1 MNKEK
6 LSNEAQNP
14 QLRKG
19 VVGSSASF
27 PEAFERFT
35 KFEPVKVAKH
45 LKNEFH
51 QYITEQIRVRN
62 IWFWSA
68 ECSPL
73 ATCYKFRRT
82 S

>member
-1 MNKEK
+1 MKK
-6 LSNEAQNP
+6 YKSITNENVALP
-14 QLRKG
+14 LP
-19 VVGSSASF
+19 VVNSSSSF

-35 KFEPVKVAKH
+35 KFEHVKVAKD
-45 LKNEFH
+45 LKNEFQ
-51 QYITEQIRVRN
+51 QYITEQIRERN

-73 ATCYKFRRT
+73 ATCYKFKRT

>member
-1 MNKEK
+1 MNTEK
-6 LSNEAQNP
+6 LSNKAETPALN
-14 QLRKG
+14 KG
-19 VVGSSASF
+19 VVVSSASF

-35 KFEPVKVAKH
+35 KFEPVKVAKN
-45 LKNEFH
+45 LKHEFH
-51 QYITEQIRVRN
+51 QYITEQIREKN

-73 ATCYKFRRT
+73 VTCYKFKRT